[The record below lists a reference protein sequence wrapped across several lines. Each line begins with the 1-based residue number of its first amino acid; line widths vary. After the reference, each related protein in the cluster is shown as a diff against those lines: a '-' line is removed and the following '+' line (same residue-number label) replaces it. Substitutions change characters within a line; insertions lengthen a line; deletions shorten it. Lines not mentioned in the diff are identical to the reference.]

1 MTTLQL
7 LTFGGQSK
15 SHSKKMKN
23 QTLFPLYNK
32 DEGTDTPHPPPQ
44 VSQDGGS
51 SHVTPLH
58 ARRIYI
64 ETYGCQMNVSD
75 SELMAGIL
83 TQSGHQ
89 TVPHLDDA
97 DVVLVNTCAI
107 RENAETKVI
116 NRLKHLN
123 HRKRRHPE
131 LIIGVCGCMAQHLR
145 DRLLDAAPYVDL
157 VMGPDAYRNLPVAL
171 DSLAGDVKSHVS
183 LTDRDPFVGLRLD
196 KNEDYA
202 DIAPIRKEG
211 IRAWLTIQRGCDKMC
226 TFCIVPFVRGRERSL
241 PLKLLVEDVEKLV
254 DQGFK
259 EVVLLGQTVNSYHD
273 DSADF
278 GDLLYAVGEVNGLE
292 RVRFTS
298 PHPADAT
305 DSMIDAMAN
314 SPVVC
319 KHLHLPLQSGST
331 EVLERMRRTYTAEE
345 YRTLVS
351 KLRERVP
358 DISLT
363 TDIIVGFC
371 GETDDEFM
379 ETYQMMT
386 DIRYDSAFMFKY
398 SEREGTLAHKALPD
412 DVPEV
417 VKGERLEQIIELQEN
432 ISANINKSAIGDTV
446 TVLVEGESRRD
457 ADRYH
462 GKTDGFK
469 TTVFPKTGSQIGDI
483 VNVRVHS
490 TTAHTLIGQIV

>member
-1 MTTLQL
+1 
-7 LTFGGQSK
+7 
-15 SHSKKMKN
+15 
-23 QTLFPLYNK
+23 
-32 DEGTDTPHPPPQ
+32 
-44 VSQDGGS
+44 
-51 SHVTPLH
+51 
-58 ARRIYI
+58 
-64 ETYGCQMNVSD
+64 MNVSD

-83 TQSGHQ
+83 TKSGHQ
-89 TVPHLDDA
+89 TVPMLDDA
-97 DVVLVNTCAI
+97 DVILVNTCAI

-116 NRLKHLN
+116 NRLTQLN
-123 HRKRRHPE
+123 HRKRRQPD

-157 VMGPDAYRNLPVAL
+157 VMGPDAYRDLPMAL
-171 DSLAGDVKSHVS
+171 DSLARGVESHVS
-183 LTDRDPFVGLRLD
+183 MTDRDPFIGLRLD
-196 KNEDYA
+196 KSEDYA

-241 PLKLLVEDVEKLV
+241 PLKLLVEDIEKLV

-259 EVVLLGQTVNSYHD
+259 EVVLLGQTVNSYRD
-273 DSADF
+273 DNADF

-292 RVRFTS
+292 RLRFTS

-314 SPVVC
+314 SPAVC

-345 YRTLVS
+345 YRNLVS
-351 KLRERVP
+351 KLRERIP
-358 DISLT
+358 DIAIT
-363 TDIIVGFC
+363 TDVIVGFC
-371 GETDDEFM
+371 GETEEEFKQ
-379 ETYQMMT
+379 TYEMMA

-398 SEREGTLAHKALPD
+398 SEREGTLAHKAFPD
-412 DVPEV
+412 DVPET
-417 VKGERLEQIIELQEN
+417 VKGERLKHIIELQEK
-432 ISANINKSAIGDTV
+432 ISAEINTAAVGDTV
-446 TVLVEGESRRD
+446 PVLVEGESRRD
-457 ADRYH
+457 ADKYH

-469 TTVFPKTGSQIGDI
+469 TAVFPKADSKIGEI
-483 VNVRVHS
+483 VNVRVDR

>member
-1 MTTLQL
+1 
-7 LTFGGQSK
+7 
-15 SHSKKMKN
+15 MKN
-23 QTLFPLYNK
+23 QTHFPLYNK
-32 DEGTDTPHPPPQ
+32 NERADAPHQPPQ
-44 VSQDGGS
+44 EIQVEAPSRVKQ
-51 SHVTPLH
+51 TH
-58 ARRIYI
+58 ARRVYI

-83 TQSGHQ
+83 TQNGHQ

-116 NRLKHLN
+116 NRLKQLN
-123 HRKRRHPE
+123 HHKRRHPE

-171 DSLAGDVKSHVS
+171 DSLARGVESHVS
-183 LTDRDPFVGLRLD
+183 LTDRDPFLGLRLD
-196 KNEDYA
+196 KSEDYA

-273 DSADF
+273 NGADF

-305 DSMIDAMAN
+305 DSMIDAMAS
-314 SPVVC
+314 SPSVC
-319 KHLHLPLQSGST
+319 NHLHLPLQSGST
-331 EVLERMRRTYTAEE
+331 EVLERMRRTYTAEA
-345 YRTLVS
+345 YRSLVS
-351 KLRERVP
+351 KLRERIP
-358 DISLT
+358 NIALT

-371 GETDDEFM
+371 GETEEEFRQ
-379 ETYQMMT
+379 TYEMMA

-398 SEREGTLAHKALPD
+398 SERDGTLAHKALPD
-412 DVPEV
+412 DVPEEE
-417 VKGERLEQIIELQEN
+417 KGKRLEQIIELQEI
-432 ISANINKSAIGDTV
+432 ISAKINSATLGDTV
-446 TVLVEGESRRD
+446 DVLVEGESRRD

-469 TTVFPKTGSQIGDI
+469 TSVFPKTDSKIGDI
-483 VNVRVHS
+483 VNIRIDR

>member
-1 MTTLQL
+1 
-7 LTFGGQSK
+7 
-15 SHSKKMKN
+15 
-23 QTLFPLYNK
+23 
-32 DEGTDTPHPPPQ
+32 
-44 VSQDGGS
+44 
-51 SHVTPLH
+51 
-58 ARRIYI
+58 
-64 ETYGCQMNVSD
+64 MNVSD

-83 TQSGHQ
+83 TKSGHQ

-116 NRLKHLN
+116 NRLTQLN
-123 HRKRRHPE
+123 HRKRRQPD

-157 VMGPDAYRNLPVAL
+157 VMGPDAYRDLSVAL
-171 DSLAGDVKSHVS
+171 DSLVRGVESHVS
-183 LTDRDPFVGLRLD
+183 MTDRDPFVGLRLD
-196 KNEDYA
+196 KSEDYA

-273 DSADF
+273 NSANF

-305 DSMIDAMAN
+305 DSMINAMAN
-314 SPVVC
+314 SPSVC

-331 EVLERMRRTYTAEE
+331 VVLERMRRTYTAEA
-345 YRTLVS
+345 YRNLVS
-351 KLRERVP
+351 KLRERIP
-358 DISLT
+358 DITIT

-371 GETDDEFM
+371 GETEEEFM
-379 ETYQMMT
+379 ETYEMMA

-412 DVPEV
+412 DVPET
-417 VKGERLEQIIELQEN
+417 VKGERLKRIIKLQEK
-432 ISANINKSAIGDTV
+432 ISAEINTATVGDTV
-446 TVLVEGESRRD
+446 NVLVEGESRRD

-469 TTVFPKTGSQIGDI
+469 TTVFPKADSKIGNI
-483 VNVRVHS
+483 VNVRIDN

>member
-1 MTTLQL
+1 
-7 LTFGGQSK
+7 
-15 SHSKKMKN
+15 MKN
-23 QTLFPLYNK
+23 QTHFPLYNK
-32 DEGTDTPHPPPQ
+32 NERADAPHQPPQ
-44 VSQDGGS
+44 ESQAG
-51 SHVTPLH
+51 TPTH
-58 ARRIYI
+58 ARRVYI

-83 TQSGHQ
+83 TQNGHQ

-116 NRLKHLN
+116 NRLKQLN
-123 HRKRRHPE
+123 HHKRRHPE

-171 DSLAGDVKSHVS
+171 DSLARGVESHVS
-183 LTDRDPFVGLRLD
+183 LTDRDPFLGLRLD
-196 KNEDYA
+196 KSEDYA

-273 DSADF
+273 NGTDF

-305 DSMIDAMAN
+305 DSMIDAMAS
-314 SPVVC
+314 SPSVC
-319 KHLHLPLQSGST
+319 NHLHLPLQSGST
-331 EVLERMRRTYTAEE
+331 EVLERMRRTYTAEV
-345 YRTLVS
+345 YRSLVS
-351 KLRERVP
+351 KLRERIP
-358 DISLT
+358 NIALT

-371 GETDDEFM
+371 GETEEEFRQ
-379 ETYQMMT
+379 TYEMMA

-412 DVPEV
+412 DVPEKE
-417 VKGERLEQIIELQEN
+417 KGKRLEQIIELQEI
-432 ISANINKSAIGDTV
+432 ISAEINSATLGDTV
-446 TVLVEGESRRD
+446 DVLVEGESRRD

-469 TTVFPKTGSQIGDI
+469 TAVFPKIDSKIGDI
-483 VNVRVHS
+483 VNIRIDR

>member
-1 MTTLQL
+1 M
-7 LTFGGQSK
+7 
-15 SHSKKMKN
+15 N

-32 DEGTDTPHPPPQ
+32 DEHVGSPPQ
-44 VSQDGGS
+44 EAQTR
-51 SHVTPLH
+51 TPSH
-58 ARRIYI
+58 ARSVYI

-116 NRLKHLN
+116 NRLVQLN
-123 HRKRRHPE
+123 HRKRRQPD

-145 DRLLDAAPYVDL
+145 DKLLDAAPYVDL
-157 VMGPDAYRNLPVAL
+157 VMGPDAYRDLPVAL
-171 DSLAGDVKSHVS
+171 DSLARGVESHVS

-196 KNEDYA
+196 KSEDYA

-241 PLKLLVEDVEKLV
+241 PLKLLVEEVEKLV

-273 DSADF
+273 NSADF
-278 GDLLYAVGEVNGLE
+278 GDLLYAVGDVNGLE

-305 DSMIDAMAN
+305 DSMIDAMA
-314 SPVVC
+314 SSLSVC

-331 EVLERMRRTYTAEE
+331 EVLERMRRTYTAEA
-345 YRTLVS
+345 YRDLVS
-351 KLRERVP
+351 KLRERIP
-358 DISLT
+358 DIAIT

-371 GETDDEFM
+371 GETEDEFM
-379 ETYQMMT
+379 ETYEMMA

-398 SEREGTLAHKALPD
+398 SEREGTLAHKTFLD
-412 DVPEV
+412 DVPET
-417 VKGERLEQIIELQEN
+417 VKGERLKRIIELQEN
-432 ISANINKSAIGDTV
+432 ISAAINNNTV
-446 TVLVEGESRRD
+446 GETVAVLIEGESRRD

-469 TTVFPKTGSQIGDI
+469 TAVFPKADTKIGDV
-483 VNVRVHS
+483 VNIRVDT
-490 TTAHTLIGQIV
+490 TTAHTLIGQTV

>member
-1 MTTLQL
+1 
-7 LTFGGQSK
+7 
-15 SHSKKMKN
+15 MKT

-32 DEGTDTPHPPPQ
+32 DTAHPPPQ
-44 VSQDGGS
+44 KSQAGS
-51 SHVTPLH
+51 EQAH
-58 ARRIYI
+58 ARRVYI

-83 TQSGHQ
+83 TQSGHE
-89 TVPHLDDA
+89 TVTHIDDA

-123 HRKRRHPE
+123 HRKRRQPE

-145 DRLLDAAPYVDL
+145 DRLLEAAPYVDL

-171 DSLAGDVKSHVS
+171 DSLTGGVAAHVS
-183 LTDRDPFVGLRLD
+183 LKDRDPFLGLRLD
-196 KNEDYA
+196 KSEDYA

-241 PLKLLVEDVEKLV
+241 PLKHLVEDVEKLV

-259 EVVLLGQTVNSYHD
+259 EVVLLGQTVNSYRD
-273 DSADF
+273 NGSDF
-278 GDLLYAVGEVNGLE
+278 GDLLYAVGEVNGLA

-305 DSMIDAMAN
+305 ERMIDAMAS
-314 SPVVC
+314 SPTVC

-331 EVLERMRRTYTAEE
+331 PVLERMRRTYTAEE
-345 YRTLVS
+345 YRALVT
-351 KLRERVP
+351 KLRERIP
-358 DISLT
+358 DIALS
-363 TDIIVGFC
+363 TDVIVGFC
-371 GETDDEFM
+371 GETEAEFM
-379 ETYQMMT
+379 QTYQMMA

-412 DVPEV
+412 DVPEAE
-417 VKGERLEQIIELQEN
+417 KGERLKQIIELQEQ
-432 ISANINKSAIGDTV
+432 ISAEINTTAVGETV
-446 TVLVEGESRRD
+446 DVLVEGESRRETD
-457 ADRYH
+457 KYY

-469 TTVFPKTGSQIGDI
+469 TTVFPKMDSQIGEV
-483 VNVRVHS
+483 VNVRIHT

>member
-1 MTTLQL
+1 MKDQRL
-7 LTFGGQSK
+7 L
-15 SHSKKMKN
+15 
-23 QTLFPLYNK
+23 PLYNK
-32 DEGTDTPHPPPQ
+32 NGRSGTPHQLAQERQ
-44 VSQDGGS
+44 VEGHSA
-51 SHVTPLH
+51 H
-58 ARRIYI
+58 ARRVYI

-83 TQSGHQ
+83 TQSGHE

-116 NRLKHLN
+116 NRLTQLN
-123 HRKRRHPE
+123 HRKRRQPD

-145 DRLLDAAPYVDL
+145 DKLLDAAPYVDL
-157 VMGPDAYRNLPVAL
+157 VMGPDAYRDLPVAL
-171 DSLAGDVKSHVS
+171 DSLARGVESHVS
-183 LTDRDPFVGLRLD
+183 MTDRDPFVGLRLD
-196 KNEDYA
+196 KSEDYA
-202 DIAPIRKEG
+202 DIAPIRKDG

-273 DSADF
+273 NASDF
-278 GDLLYAVGEVNGLE
+278 GDLLYAVGDVNGLE

-314 SPVVC
+314 SASVC

-345 YRTLVS
+345 YRNLVS
-351 KLRERVP
+351 KLRERIP
-358 DISLT
+358 DIAIT
-363 TDIIVGFC
+363 TDVIVGFC
-371 GETDDEFM
+371 GETEEEFM
-379 ETYQMMT
+379 ETYEMMAE
-386 DIRYDSAFMFKY
+386 IRYDSAFMFKY
-398 SEREGTLAHKALPD
+398 SEREGTLAHKAFPD
-412 DVPEV
+412 DVPET
-417 VKGERLEQIIELQEN
+417 VKGERLKRIIELQEK
-432 ISANINKSAIGDTV
+432 ISAGINTATV
-446 TVLVEGESRRD
+446 GGTVAVLVEGESRRD
-457 ADRYH
+457 ADKYH

-469 TTVFPKTGSQIGDI
+469 TAVFPKADSKIGEV
-483 VNVRVHS
+483 VNVRVDT

>member
-1 MTTLQL
+1 
-7 LTFGGQSK
+7 
-15 SHSKKMKN
+15 MKN
-23 QTLFPLYNK
+23 ETLFPLYNK
-32 DEGTDTPHPPPQ
+32 GEQIDTPHPPPQ
-44 VSQDGGS
+44 KPQGG
-51 SHVTPLH
+51 PQQAH
-58 ARRIYI
+58 ARRVYI

-83 TQSGHQ
+83 IQSGHQ
-89 TVPHLDDA
+89 TVTHIDDA

-123 HRKRRHPE
+123 HRKRRQPE

-157 VMGPDAYRNLPVAL
+157 VMGPDAYRKLPVAL
-171 DSLAGDVKSHVS
+171 DALTGGVEAHVS
-183 LTDRDPFVGLRLD
+183 VKDRDPFLGLRLD
-196 KNEDYA
+196 KSEDYA

-259 EVVLLGQTVNSYHD
+259 EVVLLGQTVNSYRD
-273 DSADF
+273 NGSDF

-292 RVRFTS
+292 RLRFTS

-305 DSMIDAMAN
+305 DSMIDAIAS
-314 SPVVC
+314 SPTVC

-331 EVLERMRRTYTAEE
+331 PVLERMRRTYTAEE
-345 YRTLVS
+345 YRDLVT
-351 KLRERVP
+351 KLRERIP
-358 DISLT
+358 DIALS
-363 TDIIVGFC
+363 TDVIVGFC
-371 GETDDEFM
+371 GETDAEFM
-379 ETYQMMT
+379 QTYQIMT

-412 DVPEV
+412 DVPETE
-417 VKGERLEQIIELQEN
+417 KGERLKQIIELQEQ
-432 ISANINKSAIGDTV
+432 ISAEINTTAVGDTV
-446 TVLVEGESRRD
+446 AVLVEGESRRETD
-457 ADRYH
+457 KYY

-469 TTVFPKTGSQIGDI
+469 TTVFPKADSQIGEV
-483 VNVRVHS
+483 VNVRIHN

>member
-1 MTTLQL
+1 
-7 LTFGGQSK
+7 
-15 SHSKKMKN
+15 MKN

-32 DEGTDTPHPPPQ
+32 AERVETPHQPFQEPQ
-44 VSQDGGS
+44 ASAPS
-51 SHVTPLH
+51 H
-58 ARRIYI
+58 ARRVYI

-116 NRLKHLN
+116 NRLTQLN
-123 HRKRRHPE
+123 HRKRRQPD

-145 DRLLDAAPYVDL
+145 DKLLDAAPYVDL
-157 VMGPDAYRNLPVAL
+157 VMGPDAYRELPVAL
-171 DSLAGDVKSHVS
+171 DSLARGVESHVS
-183 LTDRDPFVGLRLD
+183 MTDRDPFVGLRLD
-196 KNEDYA
+196 KSEDYA

-241 PLKLLVEDVEKLV
+241 PLKLLVEDIEKLV

-273 DSADF
+273 DTADF
-278 GDLLYAVGEVNGLE
+278 GDLLYAVGDVNGLE

-314 SPVVC
+314 SPSVC

-331 EVLERMRRTYTAEE
+331 EVLERMRRTYTAAG
-345 YRTLVS
+345 YRDLVS
-351 KLRERVP
+351 RLRERIP
-358 DISLT
+358 NIAIT
-363 TDIIVGFC
+363 TDVIVGFC
-371 GETDDEFM
+371 GETEAEFM
-379 ETYQMMT
+379 ATYEMMA

-398 SEREGTLAHKALPD
+398 SEREGTLAHKAFPD
-412 DVPEV
+412 DVPER
-417 VKGERLEQIIELQEN
+417 VKGERLERIIRLQEK
-432 ISANINKSAIGDTV
+432 ISAEINTAAVGDTV
-446 TVLVEGESRRD
+446 AVLIEGESRRD
-457 ADRYH
+457 ADKYH

-469 TTVFPKTGSQIGDI
+469 TAVFPKVDTNIGEV
-483 VNVRVHS
+483 VNVRVNT

>member
-1 MTTLQL
+1 
-7 LTFGGQSK
+7 
-15 SHSKKMKN
+15 MKD

-32 DEGTDTPHPPPQ
+32 GEQRDTPHLPPQ
-44 VSQDGGS
+44 KSQDAP
-51 SHVTPLH
+51 HAD
-58 ARRIYI
+58 ARRVYI

-89 TVPHLDDA
+89 TVTHIDDA

-123 HRKRRHPE
+123 HRKRRQPE
-131 LIIGVCGCMAQHLR
+131 LIVGVCGCMAQHLR
-145 DRLLDAAPYVDL
+145 NKLLDAAPYVDL

-171 DSLAGDVKSHVS
+171 DSLTGGVEAHVS
-183 LTDRDPFVGLRLD
+183 LKDRDPFLGLRLD
-196 KNEDYA
+196 KSEDYA
-202 DIAPIRKEG
+202 DIAPIRTEG
-211 IRAWLTIQRGCDKMC
+211 MRAWLTIQRGCDKMC

-259 EVVLLGQTVNSYHD
+259 EVVLLGQTVNSYRD
-273 DSADF
+273 NGSDF
-278 GDLLYAVGEVNGLE
+278 GDLLYAVGEVNGLA

-305 DSMIDAMAN
+305 ESMIDAMAN
-314 SPVVC
+314 SPTVC
-319 KHLHLPLQSGST
+319 KQLHLPLQSGAT
-331 EVLERMRRTYTAEE
+331 AVLERMHRTYTAAE
-345 YRTLVS
+345 YRDLVS

-358 DISLT
+358 DIALS

-371 GETDDEFM
+371 GETDAEFRQ
-379 ETYQMMT
+379 TYEMMA

-398 SEREGTLAHKALPD
+398 SERDGTLAHKTLPD
-412 DVPEV
+412 DVPEAE
-417 VKGERLEQIIELQEN
+417 KGERLKQIIELQEQ
-432 ISANINKSAIGDTV
+432 ISADINAAAVGDTV
-446 TVLVEGESRRD
+446 AVLVEGESRRD
-457 ADRYH
+457 ADKYH

-469 TTVFPKTGSQIGDI
+469 TTVFPKADSEIGDV
-483 VNVRVHS
+483 VNVHIHS
-490 TTAHTLIGQIV
+490 TTAHTLMGQIV

>member
-1 MTTLQL
+1 MGLPSSL
-7 LTFGGQSK
+7 
-15 SHSKKMKN
+15 HEHVNIMKN
-23 QTLFPLYNK
+23 ETLFPLYNK
-32 DEGTDTPHPPPQ
+32 GEPVDTPHPPPQ
-44 VSQDGGS
+44 KSQGG
-51 SHVTPLH
+51 PQQAH
-58 ARRIYI
+58 ARRVYI

-83 TQSGHQ
+83 IQSGHQ
-89 TVPHLDDA
+89 TVTHIDDA

-123 HRKRRHPE
+123 HRKRRQPE

-171 DSLAGDVKSHVS
+171 DALTGGLEAHVS
-183 LTDRDPFVGLRLD
+183 LKDRDPFLGLRLD
-196 KNEDYA
+196 KSEDYA

-241 PLKLLVEDVEKLV
+241 PLKLLVEDVKKLV

-259 EVVLLGQTVNSYHD
+259 EVVLLGQTVNSYRD
-273 DSADF
+273 NGSDF

-292 RVRFTS
+292 RLRFTS

-305 DSMIDAMAN
+305 ERMIDAMAS
-314 SPVVC
+314 SPTVC

-331 EVLERMRRTYTAEE
+331 PVLERMRRTYTAEE
-345 YRTLVS
+345 YRDLVT
-351 KLRERVP
+351 KLRERIP
-358 DISLT
+358 DIALS

-371 GETDDEFM
+371 GETEAEFM

-412 DVPEV
+412 DVPEAE
-417 VKGERLEQIIELQEN
+417 KGERLKQIIELQEQ
-432 ISANINKSAIGDTV
+432 ISAEINTTAIGDTV
-446 TVLVEGESRRD
+446 AVLVEGESRRETD
-457 ADRYH
+457 KYY

-469 TTVFPKTGSQIGDI
+469 TTVFPKADSQIGEV
-483 VNVRVHS
+483 VNVRIHN

>member
-1 MTTLQL
+1 
-7 LTFGGQSK
+7 
-15 SHSKKMKN
+15 MKN
-23 QTLFPLYNK
+23 QTHFPLYNK
-32 DEGTDTPHPPPQ
+32 NERADAPHQPPQ
-44 VSQDGGS
+44 KSQAG
-51 SHVTPLH
+51 TPAH
-58 ARRIYI
+58 ARRVYI

-83 TQSGHQ
+83 TQNGHQ

-97 DVVLVNTCAI
+97 DVILVNTCAI

-116 NRLKHLN
+116 NRLKQLN
-123 HRKRRHPE
+123 HHKRRHPE

-171 DSLAGDVKSHVS
+171 DSLARGVESHVS
-183 LTDRDPFVGLRLD
+183 LTDRDPFLGLRLD
-196 KNEDYA
+196 KSEDYA
-202 DIAPIRKEG
+202 EIAPIRKEG

-273 DSADF
+273 NGTDF

-305 DSMIDAMAN
+305 DSMIDAMAS
-314 SPVVC
+314 SPSVC
-319 KHLHLPLQSGST
+319 NHLHLPLQSGST
-331 EVLERMRRTYTAEE
+331 EVLERMRRTYTAEA
-345 YRTLVS
+345 YRSLVS
-351 KLRERVP
+351 KLRERIP
-358 DISLT
+358 NITLT

-371 GETDDEFM
+371 GETEEEFRQ
-379 ETYQMMT
+379 TYEMMA

-412 DVPEV
+412 DVPEKE
-417 VKGERLEQIIELQEN
+417 KGKRLEQIIELQEI
-432 ISANINKSAIGDTV
+432 ISAEINSATLGDTAD
-446 TVLVEGESRRD
+446 VLVEGESRRD

-469 TTVFPKTGSQIGDI
+469 TAVFPKIDSKIGDI
-483 VNVRVHS
+483 VNIRIDR

>member
-1 MTTLQL
+1 
-7 LTFGGQSK
+7 
-15 SHSKKMKN
+15 MKD

-32 DEGTDTPHPPPQ
+32 KAQADAQVPQAETPP
-44 VSQDGGS
+44 
-51 SHVTPLH
+51 H
-58 ARRIYI
+58 ARRVYI

-83 TQSGHQ
+83 TKSGHQ

-116 NRLKHLN
+116 NRLTQLN
-123 HRKRRHPE
+123 HRKRRQPD

-157 VMGPDAYRNLPVAL
+157 VMGPDAYRDLPVAL
-171 DSLAGDVKSHVS
+171 DALVNGVESHVS
-183 LTDRDPFVGLRLD
+183 MTDRDPFVGLRLD
-196 KNEDYA
+196 KSEDYA

-259 EVVLLGQTVNSYHD
+259 EVVLLGQTVNSYRD
-273 DSADF
+273 NGADF

-314 SPVVC
+314 SPSVC

-331 EVLERMRRTYTAEE
+331 VVLDRMRRTYTAEV
-345 YRTLVS
+345 YRDLVS

-358 DISLT
+358 DITIT

-371 GETDDEFM
+371 GETEEEFM
-379 ETYQMMT
+379 ETYEMMA

-398 SEREGTLAHKALPD
+398 SERDGTLAHKSLPD
-412 DVPEV
+412 DVPET
-417 VKGERLEQIIELQEN
+417 VKGERLERIIKLQEQ
-432 ISANINKSAIGDTV
+432 ISAEVNTATVGDTV
-446 TVLVEGESRRD
+446 SVLVEGESRRD

-469 TTVFPKTGSQIGDI
+469 TTVFPKANSEIGSI
-483 VNVRVHS
+483 VNVRIDN